1 MGHMYMIRETYSTC
15 PITNRTHRQLSDQ
28 YVQVNSESKPK
39 ESDSMSDKAA
49 TATHIHACF
58 ENHHI

>member
-1 MGHMYMIRETYSTC
+1 MYMIRETYSTC
-15 PITNRTHRQLSDQ
+15 PITNRTHKQLSDQ

-49 TATHIHACF
+49 TAKHIHPYF

>member
-15 PITNRTHRQLSDQ
+15 PITNRAHRQLSDQ

-49 TATHIHACF
+49 TAAHIHA
-58 ENHHI
+58 